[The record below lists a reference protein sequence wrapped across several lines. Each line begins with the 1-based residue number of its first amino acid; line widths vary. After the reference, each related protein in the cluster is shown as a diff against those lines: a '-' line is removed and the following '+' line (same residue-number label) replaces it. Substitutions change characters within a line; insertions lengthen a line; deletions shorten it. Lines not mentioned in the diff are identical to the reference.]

1 MNALQQ
7 DADLMCLRWKEYF
20 QKVNPWLCCSWA
32 ANRNVAR
39 IEQNAPATNVDP
51 MEPTHL
57 GWTAF
62 NATQHF
68 EPKGPAVVE
77 RLMAYMCSACKVY
90 SHP

>member
-1 MNALQQ
+1 ML
-7 DADLMCLRWKEYF
+7 EVEG
-20 QKVNPWLCCSWA
+20 VNPWLCCSWA
-32 ANRNVAR
+32 ANRNIAR